1 MNCRII
7 PLNQRQISNINYQN
21 NIIPSGKNV
30 VNDINDNILN
40 GQNNP
45 DDEKNPNFVNNYNIK
60 GIGPNQNIISSTKEI
75 FELNDNI
82 KLDNYQRLIQDLQYC
97 NALLNKKNLALES
110 ELELIKNKY
119 NSTKNDIDDINK
131 HISICKENQ
140 DKIIKDL
147 IERNNYLENINS
159 KNNINNKEDNKN
171 NDNNKEINNNNKNNV
186 NLNLFI
192 YKMKKIFSNSCELD
206 EKIKDEDY
214 LNIIANDI
222 IRIND
227 ELNIYKKE
235 LEIKNFE
242 INKLK
247 RENQILKIKLNQINT
262 NNRQFINMPNNNIS
276 KYYTSSVDNSG
287 FTTNTNLTRRPLV
300 AFTNNNFPNY
310 DFKDNLSN
318 YSSYSNYSTNQIKM
332 PKFLAKYKSH
342 SPSPLKNNIIISQSK
357 SPNVGDFKL
366 HNYNTEN
373 ILNNKIPFDARKYGI
388 KEKKL
393 SNSRSISHLKFN
405 MLNEFENDKNNKY
418 QYPKA
423 TIFNKQCDNS
433 KNSLQNLMNNV
444 SQLENALKDAQ
455 NNIDVN
461 SLGNNHLS

>member
-1 MNCRII
+1 
-7 PLNQRQISNINYQN
+7 
-21 NIIPSGKNV
+21 
-30 VNDINDNILN
+30 
-40 GQNNP
+40 
-45 DDEKNPNFVNNYNIK
+45 
-60 GIGPNQNIISSTKEI
+60 
-75 FELNDNI
+75 
-82 KLDNYQRLIQDLQYC
+82 
-97 NALLNKKNLALES
+97 
-110 ELELIKNKY
+110 
-119 NSTKNDIDDINK
+119 
-131 HISICKENQ
+131 
-140 DKIIKDL
+140 
-147 IERNNYLENINS
+147 
-159 KNNINNKEDNKN
+159 
-171 NDNNKEINNNNKNNV
+171 
-186 NLNLFI
+186 
-192 YKMKKIFSNSCELD
+192 MK
-206 EKIKDEDY
+206 KIKDEDY

-262 NNRQFINMPNNNIS
+262 NNRQFIDMPNNNPS

-287 FTTNTNLTRRPLV
+287 FTTNINLTRRPLV
-300 AFTNNNFPNY
+300 AFTNNNFSNY

-318 YSSYSNYSTNQIKM
+318 YSNYTNYSTNQIKM

-342 SPSPLKNNIIISQSK
+342 SPSPLKNNIINNQSK
-357 SPNVGDFKL
+357 SPNVGDFKM
-366 HNYNTEN
+366 NNFNTDN
-373 ILNNKIPFDARKYGI
+373 FLNNKIPFDNRKYGI

-393 SNSRSISHLKFN
+393 SNSRSISHLKLN

-461 SLGNNHLS
+461 SLDNNHLS